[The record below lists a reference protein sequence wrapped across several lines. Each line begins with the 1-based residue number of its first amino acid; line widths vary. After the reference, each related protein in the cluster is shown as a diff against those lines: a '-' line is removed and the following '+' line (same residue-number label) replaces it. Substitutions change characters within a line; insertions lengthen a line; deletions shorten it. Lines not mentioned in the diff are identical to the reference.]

1 MNDEF
6 FPLSA
11 IWERLLSREAEL
23 VRNTFNELS
32 PEEQQA
38 VIHHLRRM
46 ASEPGWHPEQ
56 RLSAQS
62 ALEVING

>member
-6 FPLSA
+6 FPFSA

-32 PEEQQA
+32 PGEQQA
-38 VIHHLRRM
+38 VITHLRRM
-46 ASEPGWHPEQ
+46 ASEPGWHSEQ
-56 RLSAQS
+56 RLSARS
-62 ALEVING
+62 ALEAING